1 MCLGENLEGKRE
13 RICPE
18 KCSKLPN
25 YLFIYYYYYYLS
37 ERGSRGIYI
46 EKVTLQLWNGLMKAF
61 LGWDWVD
68 LGVFGKIQ
76 MFSFWNTKEFEN
88 QTVGSKVM
96 ASRSEVTRFAQF
108 SRYLHRFK
116 PNSNP

>member
-68 LGVFGKIQ
+68 LGVFGKI
-76 MFSFWNTKEFEN
+76 
-88 QTVGSKVM
+88 
-96 ASRSEVTRFAQF
+96 
-108 SRYLHRFK
+108 
-116 PNSNP
+116 